1 MVGNACGGKFLSHTA
16 SSCWLSILH
25 MESSESIVREYFS
38 PFLISTESE
47 FFVVLLYILYIISSI
62 YGCFQV
68 QKALSIQKL
77 AGDDSYITPYCNVE
91 EEHLSTYGARV
102 IVIFTETLDYWDKE
116 MRQTLGKCHL
126 AYFAN
131 NEYVHKNL
139 TEFL

>member
-1 MVGNACGGKFLSHTA
+1 MQEGLDLQNVA
-16 SSCWLSILH
+16 S
-25 MESSESIVREYFS
+25 
-38 PFLISTESE
+38 
-47 FFVVLLYILYIISSI
+47 
-62 YGCFQV
+62 
-68 QKALSIQKL
+68 
-77 AGDDSYITPYCNVE
+77 DDSYITPYCNVE

-139 TEFL
+139 TEFSLQESIKYMENLHPDINDTTVF

>member
-1 MVGNACGGKFLSHTA
+1 MVGNACSGEFLSHTA
-16 SSCWLSILH
+16 SSCWLSMLH
-25 MESSESIVREYFS
+25 MESNESIFREYFS

-68 QKALSIQKL
+68 QEALGLQNL

-91 EEHLSTYGARV
+91 EHLSTYGPRV
-102 IVIFTETLDYWDKE
+102 MVIFTLDYWDKE
-116 MRQTLGKCHL
+116 MRQKLGKCHL